1 MMSELRLQAAAS
13 VKPVRA
19 MSCARAER
27 REAAC
32 AAEPRARAAA
42 EMMSELKPK
51 AAASVEPLR
60 AISCT
65 RAEQR
70 EAACAA
76 RAEGE
81 RSGRDDE

>member
-1 MMSELRLQAAAS
+1 
-13 VKPVRA
+13 
-19 MSCARAER
+19 
-27 REAAC
+27 
-32 AAEPRARAAA
+32 
-42 EMMSELKPK
+42 MMSELKPK
-51 AAASVEPLR
+51 AAASVEPVR